1 MTAAA
6 IEVTS
11 VTKEFRIYQEQAKS
25 AKERIINFGRNPH
38 HTFKALDDVTFEI
51 AEGETF
57 ALLGHNG
64 SGKSTLL
71 KCVAGTLR
79 PTSGKIVSRGRLAA
93 LLELGAGFHP
103 DLTGRENIYLNGS
116 ILGFSRTQ
124 IDAIFDDIVEFA
136 ELWDFIDNQ
145 VKHYSSGMY
154 ARLGFAVAINVEP
167 EILLVDEV
175 LSVGD
180 ESFQRKCIDRVRQLQ
195 TEGRTI
201 LLVSHAAE
209 LVRQL
214 ADRAAVLDHGRLVD
228 VAEPGEAIR
237 TLRETLAR
245 RGIALEPE
253 PEPGAADAGEAEPQW
268 SGPPSASVPAI
279 ELDKPVT
286 ITSVA
291 AEYPDP
297 DARFLLPNQPM
308 RLRIDYVAPERVV
321 DVAFAFEV
329 VDQRGELIYGTSTQD
344 LMQPIHWVDGVGA
357 VCFDLPRVPLL
368 DGSYLISVSAT
379 SRTGGVV
386 YDDRFQLDTF
396 EVMQPGIERGAV
408 ALEPTVVHFFHGE
421 IPGQEP
427 AEPVPPGGDPAP
439 ATATPAEVDANGR

>member
-1 MTAAA
+1 MAAAA

-38 HTFKALDDVTFEI
+38 HTFKALDDVSFEI

-79 PTSGKIVSRGRLAA
+79 PTTGKIVSRGRLAA

-116 ILGFSRTQ
+116 ILGFSRVQ
-124 IDAIFDDIVEFA
+124 IDRIFDDIVEFA

-214 ADRAAVLDHGRLVD
+214 ADRAAVLDHGKLVD

-245 RGIALEPE
+245 RGIALD
-253 PEPGAADAGEAEPQW
+253 PGIADDDADHEAGEPAPQW

-279 ELDKPVT
+279 RLDKPVT
-286 ITSVA
+286 ITSVR

-297 DARFLLPNQPM
+297 EARFLLPNQPM

-321 DVAFAFEV
+321 DVAFAFEI
-329 VDQRGELIYGTSTQD
+329 VDQRGELIYGTNTQD
-344 LMQPIHWVDGVGA
+344 LLQPIHWVDGVGA
-357 VCFDLPRVPLL
+357 VCFDLPRMPLL
-368 DGSYLISVSAT
+368 DGSYLISVNAM

-386 YDDRFQLDTF
+386 YDERFQLDSF
-396 EVMQPGIERGAV
+396 EVMQPGSERGSV

-427 AEPVPPGGDPAP
+427 AEPAAEAAPGPA
-439 ATATPAEVDANGR
+439 AEVDANGR

>member
-1 MTAAA
+1 MTTPA
-6 IEVTS
+6 IEIS
-11 VTKEFRIYQEQAKS
+11 HVTKEFRVYEERAES
-25 AKERIINFGRNPH
+25 AKERIIRFGRNPH
-38 HTFKALDDVTFEI
+38 HNFKALDDVSFEV

-79 PTSGKIVSRGRLAA
+79 PSSGRIVSRGRMAA

-103 DLTGRENIYLNGS
+103 ELTGRENIYLNGS
-116 ILGFSRTQ
+116 ILGFSRVQ
-124 IDAIFDDIVEFA
+124 IDRIFDDIVDFA

-180 ESFQRKCIDRVRQLQ
+180 ESFQRKCIDRVSRLQ
-195 TEGRTI
+195 ADGRTI
-201 LLVSHAAE
+201 LLVSHAAD
-209 LVRQL
+209 LVRRL
-214 ADRAAVLDHGRLVD
+214 ADRAAVLDHGHLVD
-228 VAEPGEAIR
+228 VAEPAEAIR

-245 RGIALEPE
+245 RGIALEV
-253 PEPGAADAGEAEPQW
+253 EAEDGSPSAEEAGPQW

-279 ELDKPVT
+279 DIDKPVM
-286 ITSVA
+286 ITSVGC
-291 AEYPDP
+291 EYPDP
-297 DARFLLPNQPM
+297 SARYLLPNQPM
-308 RLRIDYVAPERVV
+308 RLRIDYIAPQKVE
-321 DVAFAFEV
+321 DIAFGFEV
-329 VDQRGELIYGTSTQD
+329 RTEDGSLVYGTNTQD
-344 LMQPIHWVDGVGA
+344 LVQPIHWVDGVGA

-368 DGSYLISVSAT
+368 DGTYLVAVAAT
-379 SRTGGVV
+379 TRTGGEV
-386 YDDRFQLDTF
+386 YDQRFELDRFQ
-396 EVMQPGIERGAV
+396 VMQPGTERGAV
-408 ALEPTVVHFFHGE
+408 ALDPTVVHFFHGE

-427 AEPVPPGGDPAP
+427 PPVEADPA
-439 ATATPAEVDANGR
+439 AETISRSEPTSA

>member
-1 MTAAA
+1 VA
-6 IEVTS
+6 IEVAN
-11 VTKEFRIYQEQAKS
+11 VTKSFKIYQEKAQS
-25 AKERIINFGRNPH
+25 AKERMIKIGRNPH
-38 HTFKALDDVTFEI
+38 TVFKALDDVSFEV

-79 PTSGKIVSRGRLAA
+79 PSSGRIVSRGRLAA

-116 ILGFSRTQ
+116 ILGFSRVQ
-124 IDAIFDDIVEFA
+124 VDRIFDDIVEFA
-136 ELWDFIDNQ
+136 ELNDFIDNQ

-175 LSVGD
+175 LAVGD

-195 TEGRTI
+195 ADGRTI

-214 ADRAAVLDHGRLVD
+214 ADRAAVLDHGHLVD

-237 TLRETLAR
+237 TLRETLAG
-245 RGIALEPE
+245 RGIQLETESDVRAGAEAASVPTE
-253 PEPGAADAGEAEPQW
+253 PQPQW
-268 SGPPSASVPAI
+268 SGPPSASVPTIKVDEPLAI
-279 ELDKPVT
+279 TK
-286 ITSVA
+286 VA
-291 AEYPDP
+291 CEYPDP
-297 DARFLLPNQPM
+297 EARYLLPNQPM
-308 RLRIDYVAPERVV
+308 RLRVDYVAPERLDDIAFSFEIR
-321 DVAFAFEV
+321 DVANAVVFAS
-329 VDQRGELIYGTSTQD
+329 DTQT
-344 LMQPIHWVDGVGA
+344 LEQPIVTVNGVGA

-368 DGSYLISVSAT
+368 DGAFAISVAAT
-379 SRTGGVV
+379 TRTGGTVF
-386 YDDRFQLDTF
+386 DRWDGDSAF
-396 EVMQPGIERGAV
+396 EVMQPGAQRGTV
-408 ALEPTVVHFFHGE
+408 AFEPNVVHFFHGD
-421 IPGQEP
+421 G
-427 AEPVPPGGDPAP
+427 
-439 ATATPAEVDANGR
+439 T